1 VNRRIG
7 LEGALGALWV
17 AGQVVAF
24 LAGVGP
30 AAAQRPYDAAEGF
43 LVHEPV
49 TIAVARESCLTRI
62 LLGTVAPV
70 DTLPCQVREI
80 VTMDTADAWWWTM
93 VRYRR
98 GAIERFE
105 GTVDTVDFDE
115 VVLFGVDRARD
126 LAVPIWHLIRDR
138 SIEFI
143 DGFRWSRKRSGL
155 VLVVDICLN
164 GTGGCYEAWMTEYA
178 GDHWAV
184 VEQSYLSELA
194 SRAPEGFGLHWG
206 RRIDLETLTGEQPI
220 AKESDANCCPSG
232 LMRFSVWL
240 DGRRLRLITA
250 EVVKQ

>member
-1 VNRRIG
+1 MRT
-7 LEGALGALWV
+7 LFALLCAGAIV
-17 AGQVVAF
+17 F
-24 LAGVGP
+24 P

-49 TIAVARESCLTRI
+49 SFSAAHGGCLTRLI
-62 LLGTVAPV
+62 LESVAPSDV
-70 DTLPCQVREI
+70 LPCEVVEL
-80 VTMDTADAWWWTM
+80 VTMDTLDAWWWTM

-98 GAIERFE
+98 GAIERFD

-115 VVLFGVDRARD
+115 VVLIGVDRDREVAIP
-126 LAVPIWHLIRDR
+126 VWHLIRDR

-143 DGFRWSRKRSGL
+143 TGFRWSRKRSGL
-155 VLVVDICLN
+155 LLAVDICVN
-164 GTGGCYEAWMTEYA
+164 GTGGCHEEWLTEYA

-194 SRAPEGFGLHWG
+194 TRAPEGFALHKG
-206 RRIDLETLTGEQPI
+206 RRIDLETTTGEQPI

-240 DGRRLRLITA
+240 DGRRLKLVTA
-250 EVVKQ
+250 EAVRE